1 MTTKTYRISLL
12 TLLILS
18 AMLSS
23 VFVILLQMLQ

>member
-18 AMLSS
+18 AMLTSA
-23 VFVILLQMLQ
+23 FIILLQMLQ

>member
-23 VFVILLQMLQ
+23 AFVILLQMLQ